1 MFTYTLRTME
11 MTQHIRVPDTVYDEA
26 ERLKEERDFPSI
38 GEAVR
43 YMCRE
48 GGYDV

>member
-1 MFTYTLRTME
+1 MRE
-11 MTQHIRVPDTVYDEA
+11 QHRLPEPVA
-26 ERLKEERDFPSI
+26 EQAKELKKERDFSSV

>member
-1 MFTYTLRTME
+1 MSQQVR
-11 MTQHIRVPDTVYDEA
+11 IPDTIYEKA
-26 ERLKEERDFPSI
+26 EELKEERDFPSI
-38 GEAVR
+38 GEAIR